1 MQYGAF
7 TPYFTLGWFGDYRSL
22 RFLCDCFGGR
32 TFYFFGGIGMNYE
45 FVNATGSYFVTTDE
59 GVLTKDFRKKETV
72 FIPYGNIMSVKR
84 VAILR
89 GIEIRYTDNR
99 CFSYIYSADEKKEIK
114 ECLKFLQQKRLQ
126 SKRGEVITAPID
138 DALKQTIREKSSQK
152 PDSFLTFKGKAF
164 IVVALIVI
172 FLFIMALL
180 GAFDGSGSSGK
191 KWSDLNET
199 EKENAKWSYEVHNAL
214 NDE

>member
-1 MQYGAF
+1 
-7 TPYFTLGWFGDYRSL
+7 
-22 RFLCDCFGGR
+22 
-32 TFYFFGGIGMNYE
+32 MNYE
-45 FVNATGSYFVTTDE
+45 FVNATGSYFVLKED
-59 GVLTKDFRKKETV
+59 GVLTRDAFKGKETV
-72 FIPYGNIMSVKR
+72 FIPYGNITSVKHTSI
-84 VAILR
+84 VILR

-99 CFSYIYSADEKKEIK
+99 CFSYLYSSDEKKEIK
-114 ECLKFLQQKRLQ
+114 ECLKFLEQKRLQ

-138 DALKQTIREKSSQK
+138 DALKQTIKEKSSQK